1 MKHQLLQNKA
11 TITIPLSNFDT
22 SGAYEISIDSGA
34 FEDSFSNPCNTY
46 TDLPFAFTLDISPPV
61 TSGLEVKTGI
71 ESISDGSERGS
82 ITSDVDVDNN
92 IHKQ

>member
-1 MKHQLLQNKA
+1 MWIITFTNSDITGIAGKNIILKRDGSNVTSVGADEASIAANKA

-46 TDLPFAFTLDISPPV
+46 TDLPFAFT
-61 TSGLEVKTGI
+61 
-71 ESISDGSERGS
+71 ISD
-82 ITSDVDVDNN
+82 
-92 IHKQ
+92 